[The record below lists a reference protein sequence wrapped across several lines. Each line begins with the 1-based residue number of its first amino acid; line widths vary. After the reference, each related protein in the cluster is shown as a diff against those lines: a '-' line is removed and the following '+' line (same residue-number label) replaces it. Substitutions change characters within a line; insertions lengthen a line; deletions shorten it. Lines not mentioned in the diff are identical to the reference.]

1 MPGKVPLFTEGETVQ
16 TDLVGEQTVG
26 VRLSGGGKTAYCIP
40 GCAEVTP
47 ELLAQIA
54 DADILFFDGTLWDDE
69 EMIREGTGVKTG
81 RRMGHISI
89 SGSDG
94 SIAKLEGVKAQK
106 VFIHINN
113 TNPIWRPD
121 SEERAFV
128 LASGWDIS
136 YDGMEIS
143 L

>member
-1 MPGKVPLFTEGETVQ
+1 M
-16 TDLVGEQTVG
+16 
-26 VRLSGGGKTAYCIP
+26 
-40 GCAEVTP
+40 TP
-47 ELLAQIA
+47 ALLDQIE
-54 DADILFFDGTLWDDE
+54 DADILFFDGTLWDDN

-89 SGSDG
+89 SGEDG
-94 SIAKLEGVKAQK
+94 SIAGLERVKAKK

-128 LASGWDIS
+128 QASGWQIS
-136 YDGMEIS
+136 HDGMEIE